1 MIEQAAAARAAGLI
15 GEARRDGRRVGPLPA
30 DCTPNDEADGYAVQ
44 SALHAWLTDA
54 GSGGLIGHKV
64 GSTTPVMQEILGIPH
79 PASGGVMAKNAFRD
93 TAAFPAGAFQNLG
106 IECEIAVRISS
117 DTETGRTDHDRSS
130 IARHVG
136 ACMAAMEIVDN
147 RYGDFKTAGVPL
159 MIADDFF
166 HAACVLGTEIEAWQ
180 DLDMAALEGRTIIDG
195 VAVGTGLGSAVMGH
209 PLEAVA
215 WLANG
220 LGARGE
226 KLSAGQ
232 FVLCGSFVA
241 VHWVDAFPTEAVI
254 EIAGLGSVSARF
266 A

>member
-1 MIEQAAAARAAGLI
+1 MIDDTAAARAARLI

-30 DCTPNDEADGYAVQ
+30 DCIPENEADGYAVQ

-54 GSGGLIGHKV
+54 GSGGLMGYKV

-79 PASGGVMAKNAFRD
+79 PASGGVMAKNVYHGD
-93 TAAFPAGAFQNLG
+93 AAFDSGTFQNVG

-117 DTETGRTDHDRSS
+117 DTVVGRADHDRFS
-130 IARHVG
+130 IAEHVG

-166 HAACVLGTEIEAWQ
+166 HAACVLGPEMQAWN
-180 DLDMAALEGRTIIDG
+180 DLDLAALEGRTIIDG
-195 VAVGTGLGSAVMGH
+195 TTVGTGLGAAVMGH

-215 WLANG
+215 WLANA
-220 LGARGE
+220 LALRGQHLAE
-226 KLSAGQ
+226 GQ

-241 VHWVDAFPTEAVI
+241 VHWIDAYPTEAVV
-254 EIAGLGSVSARF
+254 EVSGLGSVGARF